1 MKTAD
6 PMIRIRIHTLWAFV
20 LLFLLSMRG
29 YGRSQLAPSSE
40 RIPSNFFSM
49 HIHHVAGVT
58 PWPDV
63 PIGSWRL
70 WDALVSWPQI
80 EPKRGQWNF
89 ELLDRYVFLAEQ
101 HKTEVL
107 LPLGLSPQWAS
118 ARPLEGSVYQPGN
131 AAEPIDIVDWQ
142 DYVSAVVTR
151 YKGRIAAYE
160 IWNEPNNKG
169 FWTGDTQQMVALT
182 REASEIIHRIDPAA
196 QIVSP
201 AATTNSGVT
210 WLAQFLNLG
219 GGKYVDVIA
228 YHFYVSPQPPEAMV
242 PLIQQV
248 RQIMRDTGV
257 GDKPLWNTE
266 SGWQV
271 PKPFPSFDLAAAYL
285 ARAYILNWAAGV
297 SRFYWYA
304 WDNHTWVSIQTT
316 EPDNRTLTPA
326 GRAYVTIQ
334 KWLTEAEL
342 NGCEENA
349 DHIWMCRLTRNGVPS
364 WILWNPVQT
373 ATERRTYLFPQAWTD
388 KSVTPL
394 LGQAQ
399 PLSGALIE
407 VSQTPELVT
416 SSIVP

>member
-1 MKTAD
+1 MKKSN
-6 PMIRIRIHTLWAFV
+6 PIIRSRIRILWV
-20 LLFLLSMRG
+20 LVPLLLLALRG
-29 YGRSQLAPSSE
+29 NSKSQLVPSSE
-40 RIPSNFFSM
+40 SIPPNFFSM
-49 HIHHVAGVT
+49 HIHRAATGT
-58 PWPDV
+58 PWPSV

-89 ELLDRYVFLAEQ
+89 ELLDRYVSLAEE

-118 ARPLEGSVYQPGN
+118 ARPLESSVYQSGN
-131 AAEPIDIVDWQ
+131 AAEPQDSVDWQ
-142 DYVSAVVTR
+142 NYVIAVVTR
-151 YKGRIAAYE
+151 YKGRIGAYE

-169 FWTGDTQQMVALT
+169 FWTGDTQQMVSLT
-182 REASEIIHRIDPAA
+182 QEASEIIHRIDPAA
-196 QIVSP
+196 QVVSP
-201 AATTNSGVT
+201 AATANSGVA

-257 GDKPLWNTE
+257 SDKPLWNTE

-271 PKPFPSFDLAAAYL
+271 PKPFPSLELAAAYL

-304 WDNHTWVSIQTT
+304 WDNHAWVSLQTT
-316 EPDNRTLTPA
+316 EQDNRTLAPA
-326 GRAYVTIQ
+326 GRAYGTIQ
-334 KWLTEAEL
+334 KWLAGAEL

-349 DHIWMCRLTRNGVPS
+349 DHVWVCRLTRNGVPN
-364 WILWNPVQT
+364 WILWNPLQT
-373 ATERRTYLFPQAWTD
+373 TTERRTYLFPQAWTD
-388 KSVTPL
+388 KSVMPL
-394 LGQAQ
+394 LGEAQ
-399 PLSGALIE
+399 PLSGPVIE

-416 SSIVP
+416 PSTAP

>member
-1 MKTAD
+1 MRGT
-6 PMIRIRIHTLWAFV
+6 RIRGLSILA
-20 LLFLLSMRG
+20 LFLILPMTGNSK
-29 YGRSQLAPSSE
+29 SQLVPAAE
-40 RIPSNFFSM
+40 QVPSNFFGM
-49 HIHHVAGVT
+49 HIHHATTGT
-58 PWPDV
+58 PWPAV

-118 ARPLEGSVYQPGN
+118 ARPLEKSIYQSGN
-131 AAEPIDIVDWQ
+131 AAEPGDHADWQ
-142 DYVSAVVTR
+142 NYVTAVVTR

-169 FWTGDTQQMVALT
+169 FWTGDTQQMVTLT
-182 REASEIIHRIDPAA
+182 REASEVIHRIDPAA
-196 QIVSP
+196 QVVSP
-201 AATTNSGVT
+201 AATTISGVP

-219 GGKYVDVIA
+219 GGKYVDVVA
-228 YHFYVSPQPPEAMV
+228 FHFYVSPQPPEVMV
-242 PLIQQV
+242 PLIKQV

-271 PKPFPSFDLAAAYL
+271 PKPFPSDGLAAAYL
-285 ARAYILNWAAGV
+285 ARAFVLNWASGV

-304 WDNHTWVSIQTT
+304 WDNHAWVSLQAT
-316 EPDNRTLTPA
+316 EPDSRTLTAA
-326 GRAYVTIQ
+326 GEAYGVIQ
-334 KWLTEAEL
+334 KWLTGTEL
-342 NGCEENA
+342 AGCEENP
-349 DHIWMCRLTRNGVPS
+349 DHVWMCRLTRSGSPS
-364 WILWNPVQT
+364 WILWNPVQIT
-373 ATERRTYLFPQAWTD
+373 AERRTFLFPQAWND

-394 LGQAQ
+394 LGQARTLGG
-399 PLSGALIE
+399 PVVE
-407 VSQTPELVT
+407 VGQMPELIT
-416 SSIVP
+416 SSEIP

>member
-1 MKTAD
+1 MKWT
-6 PMIRIRIHTLWAFV
+6 RIRGLWTLALLFV
-20 LLFLLSMRG
+20 LPVSG
-29 YGRSQLAPSSE
+29 NSKSQLVPGPE
-40 RIPSNFFSM
+40 RIPSSFFGM
-49 HIHHVAGVT
+49 HIHHATTGT
-58 PWPDV
+58 PWPTV

-89 ELLDRYVFLAEQ
+89 ELLDRYVLLAEQ

-118 ARPLEGSVYQPGN
+118 SRPLERSIYQTGN
-131 AAEPIDIVDWQ
+131 AAEPGDNADWQ
-142 DYVSAVVTR
+142 NYVTAVVTR

-169 FWTGDTQQMVALT
+169 FWTGDTQQMVTLT

-196 QIVSP
+196 QVVSP
-201 AATTNSGVT
+201 AATTVSGVA

-219 GGKYVDVIA
+219 GGKYVDVVA

-271 PKPFPSFDLAAAYL
+271 PKPFPSNELAAAYL
-285 ARAYILNWAAGV
+285 ARAFVLNWAAGV

-304 WDNHTWVSIQTT
+304 WDNHAWVSIQTT
-316 EPDNRTLTPA
+316 WPDSRTITPA
-326 GRAYVTIQ
+326 GQAYATVQ
-334 KWLTEAEL
+334 RWLTGTEL
-342 NGCEENA
+342 DGCEENS
-349 DHIWMCRLTRNGVPS
+349 DHVWMCRLTRNGSPS
-364 WILWNPVQT
+364 WIIWNPVQIM
-373 ATERRTYLFPQAWTD
+373 AERLTFLFPQTWSD
-388 KSVTPL
+388 KSAIPL
-394 LGQAQ
+394 LGEAR
-399 PLSGALIE
+399 PLGGPVIE
-407 VSQTPELVT
+407 VGQMPELVT
-416 SSIVP
+416 SSANP